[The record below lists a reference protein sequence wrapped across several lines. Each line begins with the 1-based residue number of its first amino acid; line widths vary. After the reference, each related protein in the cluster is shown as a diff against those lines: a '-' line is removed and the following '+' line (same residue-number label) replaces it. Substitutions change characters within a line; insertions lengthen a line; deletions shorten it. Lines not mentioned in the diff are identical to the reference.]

1 MIVLLLRDLCVDG
14 ITMKWGEDAN
24 VCVIGNITIKVLIMQ
39 LYNTTYNGATS
50 SKEQQNM
57 MTFQVQIGET

>member
-1 MIVLLLRDLCVDG
+1 
-14 ITMKWGEDAN
+14 
-24 VCVIGNITIKVLIMQ
+24 MQ

-57 MTFQVQIGET
+57 MTFQVQTGETKKIIKNNYNPILSTDSQVLYNATLKNIMSYNHF